1 MDFNT
6 TLQGVFNSR
15 QVLKTE
21 AGRSR
26 ELRGR
31 ADPAAPHR
39 PGDRAH
45 ATGTHHLLLGP
56 QDPQLPEAHVEGRAL
71 VGAILLSHNHHV
83 DAAGQRGLVD
93 ALVEL
98 LHRDDHLPRQLPH
111 IIHGLRLKETEQ
123 IG

>member
-1 MDFNT
+1 MIILILYIFETKSPRWEGAILT
-6 TLQGVFNSR
+6 TGSPSSSSVFPT
-15 QVLKTE
+15 Q
-21 AGRSR
+21 
-26 ELRGR
+26 
-31 ADPAAPHR
+31 
-39 PGDRAH
+39 
-45 ATGTHHLLLGP
+45 P

-71 VGAILLSHNHHV
+71 VGAIQLSHNHHV

-98 LHRDDHLPRQLPH
+98 LHCDDHLPRQLPH